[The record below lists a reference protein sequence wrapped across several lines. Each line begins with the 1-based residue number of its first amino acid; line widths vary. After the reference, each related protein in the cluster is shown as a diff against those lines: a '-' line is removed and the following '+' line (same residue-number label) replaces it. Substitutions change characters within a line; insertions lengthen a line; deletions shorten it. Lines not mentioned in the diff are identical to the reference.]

1 MGRIYRISNS
11 LGINRDALL
20 LWLVVDLSES
30 YLFFVYFSCRSVS
43 WAIVSCNRS
52 NLYNQLFMYYDDS

>member
-20 LWLVVDLSES
+20 SWLVVDLSES
-30 YLFFVYFSCRSVS
+30 YLFCLLSCRSVS

-52 NLYNQLFMYYDDS
+52 NLYNQLFMYYDF